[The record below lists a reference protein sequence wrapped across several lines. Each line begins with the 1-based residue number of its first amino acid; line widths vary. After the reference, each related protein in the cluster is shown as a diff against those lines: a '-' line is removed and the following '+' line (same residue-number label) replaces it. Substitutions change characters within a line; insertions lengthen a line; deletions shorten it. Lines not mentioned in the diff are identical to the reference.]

1 MPRLNVFYVSGKA
14 LLLSDILS
22 RSFQDVYL
30 NQSFELS
37 KKMAELIPPL
47 QNLQIPSL
55 TKLDSELLTDY
66 ILRNPPAETIDC
78 WPKRY
83 FYSQNVRKTMLHNSS
98 QSIPSEQQLLLGLSL
113 GWQNEAILSLPVWQS
128 ILASRGDL
136 SKSLGDQV
144 LKNHGLGKVHKRI
157 QDLNLDGK
165 VVGNIINKYHFVNK
179 HKETSSRLATSSDQ
193 GHTFCNYSTNHKDFS
208 YSTIS
213 SDQGKSFCNC
223 EECTDIQLNIILDW
237 QTFQALSQHISV
249 ISCFIKGSIPLL
261 RHVCSEQITTFENK
275 MVKLTCSNAKDV
287 ITFLFFQFLIK
298 EISKNNFSFGTQND
312 RVSVT
317 FLPFH
322 INDDFEVK
330 IGADNELEIY
340 TRQSIEINKLDTE
353 SIKIKFLLGFN
364 GKLGKFSLK
373 VPDLIFLNS
382 PVINENIIEI
392 PYAVV
397 FNCNENKIFI
407 P

>member
-1 MPRLNVFYVSGKA
+1 MQIACNIYLITEHILVDSIFISTLPRLNVYYVSGKA

-55 TKLDSELLTDY
+55 TKLDSELPTEY

-83 FYSQNVRKTMLHNSS
+83 FYSQNVCKTMLNNSS

-128 ILASRGDL
+128 ILASRGDM

-144 LKNHGLGKVHKRI
+144 LKTHGLAKVHKKI
-157 QDLNLDGK
+157 QDLNLDSNVIERILQK
-165 VVGNIINKYHFVNK
+165 YNFVTRNKASLSSSHLAQSTDQDY
-179 HKETSSRLATSSDQ
+179 TSCTSFSENYKDTLSYATDSSDQ
-193 GHTFCNYSTNHKDFS
+193 YR
-208 YSTIS
+208 
-213 SDQGKSFCNC
+213 SFCNC
-223 EECTDIQLNIILDW
+223 AECQDIQLNIMLDW
-237 QTFQALSQHISV
+237 QTFQTLSKHISV

-298 EISKNNFSFGTQND
+298 EISNNNFSFGTQND

-322 INDDFEVK
+322 INDDFELK
-330 IGADNELEIY
+330 IGASNEL
-340 TRQSIEINKLDTE
+340 
-353 SIKIKFLLGFN
+353 KI
-364 GKLGKFSLK
+364 
-373 VPDLIFLNS
+373 
-382 PVINENIIEI
+382 
-392 PYAVV
+392 
-397 FNCNENKIFI
+397 
-407 P
+407 